1 MPTLDERAK
10 TLTYLHGL
18 GRKDGGYADQIDN
31 ARSGLQ
37 HTASVCRA
45 LRLLDGQLAD
55 PRATLAFVHRCFDPR
70 SGGFCERPG
79 ARPTVLCTALALI
92 VLRCLQDRGGLAE
105 RLRAAVA
112 FLAREAHSAMDH
124 FMVVAAHEEAQL
136 PVPPPLSSLDFFRSG
151 RQPDG
156 TFGDSAFANAIAA
169 ATLLRTGQPLDQPAA
184 LVRRLLGAQGH
195 DGGFADHAGP
205 ADLLTTYAAMRAL
218 ALLKATPDLAALT
231 RYLAGL
237 ARHDGGFGARSD
249 ARATAGATYQAL
261 AVITGATIELR
272 ASASAERGGV
282 RGPVAPPSGRGSRTA

>member
-156 TFGDSAFANAIAA
+156 TFGDSAFANAIAGGA
-169 ATLLRTGQPLDQPAA
+169 LLRGRGRLPHPAPIVA
-184 LVRRLLGAQGH
+184 RLLRAQTAE
-195 DGGFADHAGP
+195 GGFADHSGP
-205 ADLLTTYAAMRAL
+205 ADLLTTYAATHALVLLDRA
-218 ALLKATPDLAALT
+218 PDLA
-231 RYLAGL
+231 GL
-237 ARHDGGFGARSD
+237 RRSLMGLRRHDGGFAMRAGAGAS
-249 ARATAGATYQAL
+249 AGATYQAL
-261 AVITGATIELR
+261 AVRAWTLR
-272 ASASAERGGV
+272 ASASSAGGGS
-282 RGPVAPPSGRGSRTA
+282 RAAGASRAGRGSRTA